1 MGKKAAIKKN
11 KVSLLT
17 KREQEIFNLLLD
29 GISPK
34 EIAFSLKIKLPTVIF
49 HQKNI
54 YNKLGVHSINELLVK
69 YLREPPVNTA
79 DGITPVFSSLGQL
92 IDNYGSSVSVSKKLR
107 KIKDQYCLCY
117 AIKGKLAADGSS
129 YAGIHCFP
137 DLGTLGIIKKMTS
150 FSFKVLGDGN
160 IYVIAV
166 ITSDTRKKGGY
177 NHYHKQFTTIKGKI
191 STIYI
196 KINELEQAKVL
207 NKPIFGKAV
216 RFIQSNVELIQLH
229 IYGNGNFNLKF
240 WDIKLHL

>member
-1 MGKKAAIKKN
+1 VNEKTNIN
-11 KVSLLT
+11 KEQISLLT
-17 KREQEIFNLLLD
+17 KREREIFNLLLD

-49 HQKNI
+49 HQYNI

-69 YLREPPVNTA
+69 YLREPA
-79 DGITPVFSSLGQL
+79 DGVTPVFSSFGQL
-92 IDNYGSSVSVSKKLR
+92 IDDNGSSVSVSRKLK

-117 AIKGKLAADGSS
+117 AIKGKLAANGTS

-137 DLGTLGIIKKMTS
+137 DSGTLEIIKKMTS
-150 FSFKVLGDGN
+150 LSFKVLGDGN
-160 IYVIAV
+160 FYDIAV

-216 RFIQSNVELIQLH
+216 KFIQSNVELIQLH